1 MFEGLLTN
9 KRYELVIKDNLGK
22 YQKDVAESLLDLK
35 KQQNKANLLDQKV
48 KSLETENAIKDQA
61 VLKMEQTVQNQMK
74 VIQ

>member
-22 YQKDVAESLLDLK
+22 YKRDVAEIRLDLK
-35 KQQNKANLLDQKV
+35 KQQNIANLLDQKV

-61 VLKMEQTVQNQMK
+61 VLKMEQTVQNQVK
-74 VIQ
+74 VI

>member
-22 YQKDVAESLLDLK
+22 YKRDVAEIRLDLK
-35 KQQNKANLLDQKV
+35 KQQNRANLLDQKV

-61 VLKMEQTVQNQMK
+61 VLKMEQTVQNQVK
-74 VIQ
+74 VI